1 MNNIPNVKIGLVAVS
16 RDCFVIELS
25 EKRRR
30 AVVSTCG
37 KKGTQI
43 EEISVTVENEAD
55 VKAALV
61 ELADKGINALVI
73 LLGNFGPETPET
85 MLAQKFDGPVM
96 FVASAEETQDN
107 LFDGRGDAYCG
118 LLNAGYNIGIRKLSP
133 YIPESPVRDADG
145 VAMEIGVFGDIA
157 RAMIAIKKLKII
169 SFGPRPNDFVACNA
183 PIKPLFDLGVELM
196 EKSELDLF
204 VAFQEHE
211 GDERIPAVVED
222 MTKELGSGNTHPDML
237 GKLAQYELTLV
248 DFYEHN
254 KGMSDYVVF
263 ANKCWPAFEA
273 QFGFVPC
280 YVNSRLAGRGIPV
293 ACEADIYGALSE
305 YIAVCVTGKP
315 PAFLDINNTV
325 PQDMYDDNKE
335 IAQKYELTDLFM
347 GFHCG
352 NLSSSCMKSPTMKH
366 QLIMHR
372 LMEPDVEPNITRG
385 TLEGTIMAGDVTMF
399 RLQSTADCELKCYI
413 AQGEVLDIDPK
424 SFGSIG
430 VFAVSEMGRFY
441 RHVLVEKRF
450 PHHAAIAFGHTG
462 KVMFEVMKMLG
473 VADIGFNQP
482 QGMMYDTENPYK

>member
-30 AVVSTCG
+30 AVMSAC
-37 KKGTQI
+37 KGSNTSI

-55 VKAALV
+55 VGAALKEID
-61 ELADKGINALVI
+61 ELGVNALVI

-96 FVASAEETQDN
+96 FVASAEESQDN

-118 LLNAGYNIGIRKLSP
+118 LLNASYNIGIRKLLP
-133 YIPESPVRDADG
+133 YIPESPVRDAVG
-145 VAMEIGVFGDIA
+145 VAEEIESFADIA
-157 RAMIAIKKLKII
+157 RAVIGVSKLKII

-204 VAFQEHE
+204 VDFKEHE
-211 GDERIPAVVED
+211 NDERIADVAAD
-222 MTKELGSGNTHPDML
+222 MASELGSGNTHPDML
-237 GKLAQYELTLV
+237 DKLAQYELTLV
-248 DFYEHN
+248 DFYEQN
-254 KGMSDYVVF
+254 KGLSEYVVF

-305 YIAVCVTGKP
+305 YIAVCVTQKP

-325 PQDMYDDNKE
+325 PQDMYDDNAE
-335 IAQKYELTDLFM
+335 IGKKYKPDDLFM

-352 NLSSSCMKSPTMKH
+352 NVSSGCLNTPTLKH

-372 LMEPDVEPNITRG
+372 LMESDSEPNITRG

-399 RLQSTADCELKCYI
+399 RLQSTADCELRSYI

-450 PHHAAIAFGHTG
+450 PHHAAVAFGHTG
-462 KVMFEVMKMLG
+462 KAMFEVIKMLG
-473 VADIGFNQP
+473 VTDIGFNQP
-482 QGMMYDTENPYK
+482 SGMMYETENPYK